1 MANVSHDLRTP
12 LSLIYSYA
20 EMMQDF
26 PEEVTAEHSQ
36 VIMDEA
42 KRLTSLVNDIMDISS
57 FEMGVEKLNIKEYNL
72 TKSLEKTIERI
83 GEFIK
88 KENYKIEF
96 IYDTPINIFAD
107 EVKITQAFY
116 NLLLNAVDH
125 CGDNKNI
132 IVKQTIIEDTVKV
145 EVIDSGEGINA
156 EELPYIWEHYYKV
169 DKEHKRPIIGTG
181 LGLSIVKKIAEI
193 HSGTY
198 GVKSDIG
205 KGSSFWFQ
213 LKIRP
218 YN

>member
-1 MANVSHDLRTP
+1 
-12 LSLIYSYA
+12 
-20 EMMQDF
+20 
-26 PEEVTAEHSQ
+26 
-36 VIMDEA
+36 
-42 KRLTSLVNDIMDISS
+42 
-57 FEMGVEKLNIKEYNL
+57 MGVEKLNIEEYNL

-88 KENYKIEF
+88 KETYKIEF

-132 IVKQTIIEDTVKV
+132 IVKQTIIADTVKV

-156 EELPYIWEHYYKV
+156 EELPYIWERYYKV